1 MAVLR
6 VGVGIAAAGT
16 LLAVTLLIL
25 RSRVLAGTIGTDEV
39 TNEEVR
45 DAVRGLLDAYLG
57 DLISWG
63 LLLAL
68 LGVVT
73 AAAAAA
79 LDPGDV
85 EAPARRL
92 ARRVLD
98 RPQTVAGRTLR
109 GAAALAL
116 GVGIVLA
123 PTLALQVTAIA
134 GGVYLVFFGVTELLA
149 TRRYVPSVSPGATG
163 RSPWRQFRRRAATAP
178 RRCAT
183 GSSTRSPSPAPTTRS
198 RRPTVRAGTSPT
210 SCARSRA
217 SSTMASASS

>member
-1 MAVLR
+1 
-6 VGVGIAAAGT
+6 
-16 LLAVTLLIL
+16 
-25 RSRVLAGTIGTDEV
+25 
-39 TNEEVR
+39 VR
-45 DAVRGLLDAYLG
+45 DAVRGLLDAYVG
-57 DLISWG
+57 DLVAWG

-98 RPQTVAGRTLR
+98 RPQTVAGRVLR

-123 PTLALQVTAIA
+123 P
-134 GGVYLVFFGVTELLA
+134 
-149 TRRYVPSVSPGATG
+149 
-163 RSPWRQFRRRAATAP
+163 PWR
-178 RRCAT
+178 
-183 GSSTRSPSPAPTTRS
+183 S
-198 RRPTVRAGTSPT
+198 R
-210 SCARSRA
+210 
-217 SSTMASASS
+217 